1 MEIVKNNN
9 LDYELIFDEQGG
21 TIGTMLQKELLKN
34 EDVKYAGYI
43 VPHPLE
49 KKMKIRIITKTKNPK
64 EVINISFTNLI
75 DQFNE
80 IYNKLKLNSTI
91 H

>member
-9 LDYELIFDEQGG
+9 LDYEFIFNEQGG

-34 EDVKYAGYI
+34 EDVKYTGYI

-49 KKMKIRIITKTKNPK
+49 KKMKIRVITKTKNPK
-64 EVINISFTNLI
+64 EIVNISLSNLI

-80 IYNKLKLNSTI
+80 ISSKINKDTT

>member
-9 LDYELIFDEQGG
+9 LDYELIFDEQSG

-64 EVINISFTNLI
+64 EVVNVSLSNLI

-80 IYNKLKLNSTI
+80 ISNKLGLNNIT